1 MVIGCV
7 CKYGDIFSLAVLIDR
22 GLDQQA
28 GMEETENVSVTT
40 TRCVGV
46 TMVQAY
52 LESSTNLTANLF
64 IQFSGYSPKGSTSE

>member
-7 CKYGDIFSLAVLIDR
+7 CKYGDVFSLAVLIDR

-28 GMEETENVSVTT
+28 VMEKTKSLGVRA
-40 TRCVGV
+40 TRCVGF

-52 LESSTNLTANLF
+52 LESKTNLYDKTLF
-64 IQFSGYSPKGSTSE
+64 SFQGIHPKGRNI

>member
-28 GMEETENVSVTT
+28 VREKTKSLGVRLTG
-40 TRCVGV
+40 CVRF

-52 LESSTNLTANLF
+52 LESKTKL
-64 IQFSGYSPKGSTSE
+64 